1 MDELPE
7 HSKGKNAL
15 KQIHNIV
22 VNYYLLDTKKIV
34 YSRLVTRFYDR

>member
-7 HSKGKNAL
+7 HSEGKNAL

-22 VNYYLLDTKKIV
+22 VNYYLLDTKKNCIFPPGDV
-34 YSRLVTRFYDR
+34 FL